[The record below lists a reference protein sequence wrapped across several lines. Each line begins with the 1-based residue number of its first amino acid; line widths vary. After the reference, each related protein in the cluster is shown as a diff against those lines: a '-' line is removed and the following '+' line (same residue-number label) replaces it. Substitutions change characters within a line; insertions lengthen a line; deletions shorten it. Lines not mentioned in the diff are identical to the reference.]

1 VRDIKL
7 KNDKEEPSL
16 WVYRLAEHWLSMQ
29 PNIEEVL
36 DELTFLL
43 REGLTSL
50 RCFERWSK
58 HREMQK
64 YVSILEEWDDLVSE
78 HWEIS

>member
-1 VRDIKL
+1 MPVRDVRL
-7 KNDKEEPSL
+7 RGEPEVNSL
-16 WVYRLAEHWLSMQ
+16 WVYRLAEHWLSLQ

-43 REGLTSL
+43 REGLSSL
-50 RCFERWSK
+50 KCFERWSK

-64 YVSILEEWDDLVSE
+64 YVSILEEWDDLVS
-78 HWEIS
+78 

>member
-1 VRDIKL
+1 MPVRDVRLRGESEAK
-7 KNDKEEPSL
+7 SL
-16 WVYRLAEHWLSMQ
+16 WVYRLAEHWLSLQ

-43 REGLTSL
+43 REGLSSL
-50 RCFERWSK
+50 KCFERWSK

-64 YVSILEEWDDLVSE
+64 YVSILEEWDDLVS
-78 HWEIS
+78 